1 MRCIMDGY
9 NIIVI
14 SGIDG
19 SFDEFDE
26 FIETF
31 LYDSKCTKLSY
42 NRECSFI
49 NNLKRFEKVIKENES
64 HCDIVGWS
72 IGGVAAGFLSALPNV
87 NRVIMINSFFIR
99 SEVLRMR
106 NMYCDEEVSLSNVSP
121 SPHTEYVLI
130 AGRKDNKIPF
140 TESFRIAKH
149 FNIPHDSVKIIE
161 SAGHALSSFPNK
173 SIALIIDGIW
183 KL

>member
-1 MRCIMDGY
+1 MDGY

-31 LYDSKCTKLSY
+31 LSDCKCTKLSY
-42 NRECSFI
+42 NRDCSFK
-49 NNLKRFEKVIKENES
+49 NNLERFEAVIKENKS
-64 HCDIVGWS
+64 HCAIVGWS
-72 IGGVAAGFLSALPNV
+72 IGGVAAGFLSSLPNV
-87 NRVIMINSFFIR
+87 NHVIMINSFFIR

-106 NMYCDEEVSLSNVSP
+106 NIYCDEEVSLSNVSP
-121 SPHTEYVLI
+121 SPSTEYVLL

-140 TESFRIAKH
+140 TESLRIANH
-149 FNIPHDSVKIIE
+149 FNIPQDRVKIIE
-161 SAGHALSSFPNK
+161 GAGHALSSFPYK
-173 SIALIIDGIW
+173 SIALIINGIW
-183 KL
+183 KQ